1 MSDKNPAGVY
11 QKKNGYWEYRFGIVV
26 NGKTVVK
33 RKSTNEFGNKLRT
46 KREAIA
52 AREAAMV
59 AARTERMVKP
69 KPARRL
75 VKEVFQEFCAEGRKD
90 RA

>member
-1 MSDKNPAGVY
+1 MSDRNSAGIY

-26 NGKTVVK
+26 GGKTVVK
-33 RKSTNEFGNKLRT
+33 RKSTDEQGNKLRT

-59 AARTERMVKP
+59 AARTERIAMWV
-69 KPARRL
+69 
-75 VKEVFQEFCAEGRKD
+75 VS
-90 RA
+90 